1 MIRMSP
7 LTDKSGITRDKGFL
21 LCFTGGKGSFIIRI
35 GGSCKEINTVISF
48 AYRNLQGISVTSH
61 TVGSIFLTQ
70 LERNLIHSQ

>member
-7 LTDKSGITRDKGFL
+7 LTDKSGIAGNKGFL
-21 LCFTGGKGSFIIRI
+21 LCFTGGKGSFIICI
-35 GGSCKEINTVISF
+35 GGGSKEIDTVISL

-61 TVGSIFLTQ
+61 AVGSIFLTQ